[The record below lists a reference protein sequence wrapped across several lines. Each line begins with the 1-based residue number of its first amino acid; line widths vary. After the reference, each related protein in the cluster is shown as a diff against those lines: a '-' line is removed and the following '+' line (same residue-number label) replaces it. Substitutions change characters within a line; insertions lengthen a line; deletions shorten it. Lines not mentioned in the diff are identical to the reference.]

1 MLKIYPVSIQWCRDI
16 QTIAKQ
22 VQRFDRNLADQ
33 MRRAVASVPLNLAE
47 SDGVH
52 AGNRVLRRRT
62 ALGSAR
68 EVSACCDVA
77 EALDYVRVDAA
88 VRGRANHVIG
98 TLVNLTR

>member
-1 MLKIYPVSIQWCRDI
+1 MLNIYPISIQWCRDI
-16 QTIAKQ
+16 QKIAKQ
-22 VQRFDRNLADQ
+22 VAVHDRNLADQ
-33 MRRAVASVPLNLAE
+33 MRRAVASVPLNIAE

-68 EVSACCDVA
+68 EVSACCDVV
-77 EALDYVRVDAA
+77 EALGYVRVDAA
-88 VRGRANHVIG
+88 VRARENHIIG